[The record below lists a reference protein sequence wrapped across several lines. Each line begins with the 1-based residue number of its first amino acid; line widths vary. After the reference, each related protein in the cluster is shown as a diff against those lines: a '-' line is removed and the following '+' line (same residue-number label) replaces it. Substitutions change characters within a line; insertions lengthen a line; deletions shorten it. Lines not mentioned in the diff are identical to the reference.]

1 MNRTPRFSITVR
13 LPSHIWACAAGICLA
28 LASPLRA
35 QTLEQRI
42 KPLVEAHAGVVSV
55 AVKHLDKG
63 DSFFHRADEPMPTA
77 SLIKLAVMIE
87 TYRQAREGQVD
98 LTKHVVLRKEDMVP
112 GSGILTTQFSA
123 GASFPLRDSVRLMIA
138 FSDNTAT
145 NLVLD
150 QIGLP
155 ATAKYME
162 ELGCPNTKIHA
173 KVFKRETSV
182 FPERSKQFGLGSTTA
197 GEMLR
202 LLDLL
207 HKRELISPEA
217 SDAMKEHLLA
227 CDDKKKFPRLLP
239 EGTKLAHKTGSVDAI
254 RTDAGIIYSPAGPI
268 SLCILTNE
276 NKDTRWAD
284 DNAGDMLCAKI
295 AKAVYDHFNPPAAD
309 KDAKPAA
316 NCQIRTGAR
325 SIPVAELARVQTWEV
340 GRQLAV
346 WPGGPTVPSGRSG
359 RAATR
364 SHTIRV
370 PKQIDFQD
378 ARALASRV
386 DIAIDPARRSFLSLR
401 DPAGAKHAAGPPN
414 SSLLGPLFQQA
425 ANLQDGGGEEEEEPA
440 DTRPTAALPEL
451 LPRDPLTGPPFLVC
465 RAWAVAE
472 AQSGKILWESRAS
485 EVFDTASTTKI
496 MTAYVILKLAEEKP
510 KVLDEL
516 VVFSDRADK
525 TDGSSSKIRAGE
537 RIPVRELLYGLLLPS
552 GNDAAIALAEHFGPR
567 LDPPPQKQGHAD
579 PVARF
584 VAEMNRTAAQL
595 KLAETR
601 YLNPNGLPEKGHASS
616 ARDLARLTA
625 AARQLKL
632 FGEYVSSRLHE
643 ATATARDGT
652 QRSVVW
658 KTTNRLLAISGY
670 TGVKTGYTK
679 AAGSCL
685 VSSGER
691 GRDSLIVVV
700 LGAPSAASAVVDSR
714 NLYRWAWRERGH
726 KE

>member
-1 MNRTPRFSITVR
+1 MKQPRRFSINIR
-13 LPSHIWACAAGICLA
+13 LPSHIWTVAACVCLA
-28 LASPLRA
+28 LSSPLSA
-35 QTLEQRI
+35 QTLEQRLM
-42 KPLVEAHAGVVSV
+42 PLIEAHAGKVCV
-55 AVKHLDKG
+55 AVKHLEKD
-63 DSFFHRADEPMPTA
+63 DSFFQRADEPMPTA

-87 TYRQAREGQVD
+87 TYRQAREAQVD

-112 GSGILTTQFSA
+112 GSGILTTQFSP
-123 GASFPLRDSVRLMIA
+123 GASFSLRDSVRLMIA
-138 FSDNTAT
+138 FSDNSAT
-145 NLVLD
+145 NLVVD

-197 GEMLR
+197 NEMLR

-207 HKRELISPEA
+207 HKRELVSPEA

-227 CDDKKKFPRLLP
+227 CDDKKKFPKFLP
-239 EGTKLAHKTGSVDAI
+239 DGTKLAHKTGSVDAV

-268 SLCILTNE
+268 SLCVLTNE
-276 NKDTRWAD
+276 NKDTRWAE
-284 DNAGDMLCAKI
+284 DNAGDMLCANI
-295 AKAVYDHFNPPAAD
+295 AKAVYEHFNPPVAD
-309 KDAKPAA
+309 KDAKSG
-316 NCQIRTGAR
+316 NCEIGGQAR
-325 SIPVAELARVQTWEV
+325 SVTVAEPARVQTSEV
-340 GRQLAV
+340 GRIAAAP
-346 WPGGPTVPSGRSG
+346 PGG
-359 RAATR
+359 
-364 SHTIRV
+364 
-370 PKQIDFQD
+370 
-378 ARALASRV
+378 
-386 DIAIDPARRSFLSLR
+386 
-401 DPAGAKHAAGPPN
+401 PAGAKHAAGPPKTALR
-414 SSLLGPLFQQA
+414 SHLIQQA
-425 ANLQDGGGEEEEEPA
+425 ANIQEGGAEEEEEPA
-440 DTRPTAALPEL
+440 DGRAASALPEL

-465 RAWAVAE
+465 RAWAVAD
-472 AQSGKILWESRAS
+472 AQTGKVLWESRSS
-485 EVFDTASTTKI
+485 EVFDAASTTKI
-496 MTAYVILKLAEEKP
+496 MTAFVILKLAEEKP

-567 LDPPPQKQGHAD
+567 FDPPPQKQGHAD
-579 PVARF
+579 PVAHF

-625 AARQLKL
+625 AARQLRL
-632 FGEYVSSRLHE
+632 FGQYVSSRLHE
-643 ATATARDGT
+643 ANVTARDGS
-652 QRSVVW
+652 QRSIVW

-685 VSSGER
+685 VSTGER

-700 LGAPSAASAVVDSR
+700 LGAPSAASAVADSR

-726 KE
+726 KD